1 MMGANAYV
9 DIQHSD
15 TTVSLTKLEFDC
27 LKSGISKVKDYY
39 DFLKLLV
46 IDDSDQIDI
55 PFPSHI
61 YANNVLEIS
70 SDCFLFAVYHNN
82 KLVVCLKKQST
93 TCLLSDTL
101 FRVEFHVVQHMLD
114 NLARNYAS
122 NWCFYCDQ
130 HKSLKRCIVCANEM
144 F

>member
-1 MMGANAYV
+1 MQRRGESYSKDGIILTPYMMGANAYV

-55 PFPSHI
+55 
-61 YANNVLEIS
+61 
-70 SDCFLFAVYHNN
+70 LFSY
-82 KLVVCLKKQST
+82 LCIFMQI
-93 TCLLSDTL
+93 
-101 FRVEFHVVQHMLD
+101 M
-114 NLARNYAS
+114 Y
-122 NWCFYCDQ
+122 W
-130 HKSLKRCIVCANEM
+130 KSLVTVFYLQSITTTS
-144 F
+144 

>member
-1 MMGANAYV
+1 MGANAYV

-70 SDCFLFAVYHNN
+70 SDGICSLSQQQVSCMSQKAINHVSFIR
-82 KLVVCLKKQST
+82 CSISCRISCST
-93 TCLLSDTL
+93 T
-101 FRVEFHVVQHMLD
+101 
-114 NLARNYAS
+114 YA
-122 NWCFYCDQ
+122 
-130 HKSLKRCIVCANEM
+130 
-144 F
+144 